1 MNITLRRCRLL
12 WASSASLASVIAATG
27 FIAVPTAAYAQS
39 TQTAAQTAAPDT
51 LVTTTTGLEEI
62 VVTAQRRSEKM
73 VDVPISITA
82 LSSEQ
87 LATANV
93 QNLADIQQLTPSLRF
108 DNQVGFFQP
117 TIRGIGTAVTTSGG
131 GSNVGI
137 YINGFYSPNPLA
149 ADFQL
154 MNVTDVQVLK
164 GPQGTL
170 FGHNTT
176 GGAIL
181 VTTAEPSAE
190 PHAEAKISYG
200 SYNAQRFQGYGTTG
214 LGSIAALDVEGIF
227 TKGNGFITNIVDD
240 DNHVGAY
247 QDWSVRTGLKLN
259 FSDKVSAVL
268 RYTLSREDDP
278 TAILTNSNTDTT
290 IDPTTGKPWGVTTL
304 QAPGL
309 YTTNPNQVA
318 NNLPTF
324 ITSDTNIAQL
334 TVKAD
339 LNFADLTSYSQWRR
353 ENVNQS
359 ENLDQTGLPIFQL
372 GLPIDNSTISQEFL
386 LTSKPGTR
394 LQWTAGAFYFT
405 NKDEWFTFIDNF
417 SNTPVGRVTLGGSG
431 STTENIAGFFDATY
445 ALTPDKWF
453 LTVGARYS
461 HDTVK
466 DAFWDTPFTTQH
478 NYEPDINSDKVTPRV
493 VLRYKPTDQSSVYA
507 SYTEGYK
514 AAIIDVGGS
523 CQDGP
528 AYQCNPIHPED
539 VHAFEVGYKLESHT
553 FSNQVAAFYYDYKNL
568 QVSEFLG
575 AAQAYIVNAAS
586 SKIYGLEDELHW
598 QVVEHVEVNGGASWT
613 HARYE
618 TFGTTVNGV
627 LFGAPIYASCPADTS
642 TLPPKYQAYCGP
654 GSFAYVN
661 QDTILHGAHMQHV
674 PDWTATL
681 GPRFTTGPTHT
692 GEYSVSANIYYTS
705 EFYFSPSGTQFL
717 QPSYTTVALRTEWKD
732 PSRRYTVALYGENLT
747 DARYRTQVQENGF
760 GIGASWSAPTTWGI
774 ELGAKF

>member
-1 MNITLRRCRLL
+1 MKTTRPRRCELF
-12 WASSASLASVIAATG
+12 ASSALLGSVLATG
-27 FIAVPTAAYAQS
+27 FFVIPTDANAQS
-39 TQTAAQTAAPDT
+39 APAASTPD
-51 LVTTTTGLEEI
+51 VVATTGLEEI
-62 VVTAQRRSEKM
+62 LVTAQRRSEKM

-82 LSSEQ
+82 LNSQQ
-87 LATANV
+87 LTTANV
-93 QNLADIQQLTPSLRF
+93 QNLSDIQQLTPSLRF
-108 DNQVGFFQP
+108 DNQIGFYQP
-117 TIRGIGTAVTTSGG
+117 SIRGIGTAVTTSGG

-154 MNVTDVQVLK
+154 LNVTGVQVLK

-190 PHAEAKISYG
+190 PHAEAKVAYG
-200 SYNAQRFQGYGTTG
+200 SFNAQRFQGYGTTG
-214 LGSIAALDVEGIF
+214 LFGNAAALDVEGIF
-227 TKGNGFITNIVDD
+227 SKGNGNITNVVDGD
-240 DNHVGAY
+240 DHVGAY
-247 QDWSVRTGLKLN
+247 QDWTVRTGLKVN
-259 FSDKVSAVL
+259 FTDKVSALL

-278 TAILTNSNTDTT
+278 TSILTNSNTDTT
-290 IDPTTGKPWGVTTL
+290 INPTTGAPWGVTTL

-324 ITSDTNIAQL
+324 ITSSSNIAQL
-334 TVKAD
+334 TLKAD
-339 LNFADLTSYSQWRR
+339 LGFADFTSYSQWRR
-353 ENVNQS
+353 EEVNQS

-372 GLPIDNSTISQEFL
+372 GLPIYNSTISQEFL

-394 LQWTAGAFYFT
+394 LQWTAGAFYFN
-405 NKDEWFTFIDNF
+405 NKDEWLTYIDNF
-417 SNTPVGRVTLGGSG
+417 STTLGRIRLGGSG
-431 STTENIAGFFDATY
+431 TTTENIAGYFDATY
-445 ALTPDKWF
+445 ELMPDKFF

-461 HDTVK
+461 HDEVNN
-466 DAFWDTPFTTQH
+466 AYWDQPGKPTQQ
-478 NYEPDINSDKVTPRV
+478 NYVPNINSDKVTPRV

-528 AYQCNPIHPED
+528 AFQCNPVHPED
-539 VHAFEVGYKLESHT
+539 VHAFEVGYKFDSRT
-553 FSNQVAAFYYDYKNL
+553 FSNQVAAFYYNYKNL

-575 AAQAYIVNAAS
+575 AAQAFIVNAAS
-586 SKIYGLEDELHW
+586 SKIYGLEDEFHW
-598 QVVEHVEVNGGASWT
+598 TVNEHVDVNGGVSWT

-618 TFGTTVNGV
+618 TFGTTVNGTV
-627 LFGAPIYASCPADTS
+627 VGAPIYASCPTNTS
-642 TLPPKYQAYCGP
+642 ILPPNYQAACFP
-654 GSFAYVN
+654 GAYAYVN
-661 QDTILHGAHMQHV
+661 TDTILHGVHMQHV

-681 GPRFTTGPTHT
+681 GPRFTTGMTHT
-692 GEYSVSANIYYTS
+692 GEYSVAANIYYTS
-705 EFYFSPSGTQFL
+705 EFFFSPSGTQFL

-732 PSRRYTVALYGENLT
+732 PSKRYLVALYGDNLSN
-747 DARYRTQVQENGF
+747 ARYRTQVQENGF
-760 GIGASWSAPTTWGI
+760 GIGASWSAPATWGI

>member
-1 MNITLRRCRLL
+1 M
-12 WASSASLASVIAATG
+12 
-27 FIAVPTAAYAQS
+27 VPTAAYAQS
-39 TQTAAQTAAPDT
+39 AGAPD
-51 LVTTTTGLEEI
+51 VVATTGLEE
-62 VVTAQRRSEKM
+62 VLVTAQRRSEKM

-82 LSSEQ
+82 LNSQQ

-93 QNLADIQQLTPSLRF
+93 QNLSDIQQLTPSLRF
-108 DNQVGFFQP
+108 DNQIGFYQP
-117 TIRGIGTAVTTSGG
+117 SIRGIGTAVTTSGG

-154 MNVTDVQVLK
+154 LNVTGVQVLK

-190 PHAEAKISYG
+190 PHAEAKVAYG
-200 SYNAQRFQGYGTTG
+200 SFNAQRFQGYGTTG
-214 LGSIAALDVEGIF
+214 LFGNVAALDVEGIF
-227 TKGNGFITNIVDD
+227 SKGNGNITNVVDG

-247 QDWSVRTGLKLN
+247 QDWTVRTGLKVN
-259 FSDKVSAVL
+259 FTDKVSALL

-278 TAILTNSNTDTT
+278 TSILTNSNTDTT
-290 IDPTTGKPWGVTTL
+290 INPTTGAPWGVTTL

-324 ITSDTNIAQL
+324 ITSSSNIAQL
-334 TVKAD
+334 TLKAD
-339 LNFADLTSYSQWRR
+339 LGFADFTSYSQWRR
-353 ENVNQS
+353 EEVNQS

-372 GLPIDNSTISQEFL
+372 GLPIYNSTISQEFL
-386 LTSKPGTR
+386 LASKPGTR
-394 LQWTAGAFYFT
+394 LQWTAGAFYFN
-405 NKDEWFTFIDNF
+405 NKDEWLTYIDNF
-417 SNTPVGRVTLGGSG
+417 STTLGRIRLGGSG
-431 STTENIAGFFDATY
+431 TTTENLAGYFDATY
-445 ALTPDKWF
+445 ELTPDKLF

-461 HDTVK
+461 HDEVNN
-466 DAFWDTPFTTQH
+466 AYWDQPGKPTQQ
-478 NYEPDINSDKVTPRV
+478 NYVPNINSDKITPRV

-528 AYQCNPIHPED
+528 AFQCNPVHPED
-539 VHAFEVGYKLESHT
+539 VHAFEVGYKFDSRT
-553 FSNQVAAFYYDYKNL
+553 FSNQVAAFYYNYKNL

-575 AAQAYIVNAAS
+575 AAQAFIVNAAS
-586 SKIYGLEDELHW
+586 SKIYGLEDEFHW
-598 QVVEHVEVNGGASWT
+598 TVNEHVDVNGGVSWT

-618 TFGTTVNGV
+618 TFGTTVNGTV
-627 LFGAPIYASCPADTS
+627 VGAPIYASCPANTS
-642 TLPPKYQAYCGP
+642 ILPPNYQAACFP
-654 GSFAYVN
+654 GAYAYVN
-661 QDTILHGAHMQHV
+661 TDTILHGVHMQHV

-681 GPRFTTGPTHT
+681 GPRFTTGMTPT
-692 GEYSVSANIYYTS
+692 GEYSVAANIYYTS
-705 EFYFSPSGTQFL
+705 EFFFSPSGTQFL

-732 PSRRYTVALYGENLT
+732 PSKKYFVALYGDNLSN
-747 DARYRTQVQENGF
+747 ARYRTQVQENGF
-760 GIGASWSAPTTWGI
+760 GIGASWSAPATWGI